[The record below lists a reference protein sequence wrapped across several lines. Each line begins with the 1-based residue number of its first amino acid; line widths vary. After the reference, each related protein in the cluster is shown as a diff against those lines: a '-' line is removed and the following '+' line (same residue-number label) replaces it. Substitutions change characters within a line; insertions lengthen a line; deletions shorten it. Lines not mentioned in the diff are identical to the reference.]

1 MFIKAFEV
9 FNDNS
14 SLFLN
19 GAKNTLI
26 ISLVATTLGLFLGFG
41 LSMLRNIQID
51 EYDNVLVRLFKKLI
65 SLLTMFYIEFVRGTP
80 MMVQAVFVYYG
91 LYKILRW
98 TPMVAGIL
106 VVSFNTAAYMAEIMR
121 SGIQSVERGQSE
133 AGLALGM
140 KRSLVFRKIVL
151 PQAIK
156 NAFPSIGN
164 EFVVNIKDT
173 SVLNAI
179 QVTELYYQTMAN
191 AGRTNDFTTAYFIA
205 LIIYLILTFTVTRLL
220 MLIEKKLQVTRKTTI
235 TSQTMPGA
243 L

>member
-9 FNDNS
+9 FKENS
-14 SLFLN
+14 SLFFN

-51 EYDNVLVRLFKKLI
+51 EYDNVLVRWFKKLI

-98 TPMVAGIL
+98 TPMIAGIL

-140 KRSLVFRKIVL
+140 KRSLVFRKIIL

-205 LIIYLILTFTVTRLL
+205 LIIYFILTFTVTRLL

>member
-14 SLFLN
+14 SLFFN

-205 LIIYLILTFTVTRLL
+205 LIIYFILTFTVTRLL

>member
-1 MFIKAFEV
+1 MLTKAFEV
-9 FNDNS
+9 FKDNS

-26 ISLVATTLGLFLGFG
+26 ISLVATTLGLILGFG

-51 EYDNVLVRLFKKLI
+51 EHDNPFVRSFKKLL
-65 SLLTMFYIEFVRGTP
+65 SLVTMFYIEFVRGTP

-91 LYKILRW
+91 LFKILRW
-98 TPMVAGIL
+98 TPLIAGIV

-121 SGIQSVERGQSE
+121 SGIQSVDKGQSE

-151 PQAIK
+151 PQAIR

-205 LIIYLILTFTVTRLL
+205 LIMYFVLTFTVTRLL
-220 MLIEKKLQVTRKTTI
+220 LLIEKKLHITRKTTI
-235 TSQTMPGA
+235 ASQTMPGV

>member
-205 LIIYLILTFTVTRLL
+205 LIIYFILTFTVTRLL

>member
-14 SLFLN
+14 SLFFN

-121 SGIQSVERGQSE
+121 SGIQSVDRGQSE

-205 LIIYLILTFTVTRLL
+205 LIIYFILTFTVTRLL